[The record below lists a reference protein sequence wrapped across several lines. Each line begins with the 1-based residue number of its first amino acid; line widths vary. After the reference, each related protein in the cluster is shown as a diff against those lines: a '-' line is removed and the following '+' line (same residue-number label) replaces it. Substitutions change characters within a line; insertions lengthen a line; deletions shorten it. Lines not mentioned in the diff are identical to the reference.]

1 MSHNLTAVWMSLTL
15 GSTFRTCHF
24 FINSVSMVRLAA
36 RRRLTCAG
44 TCVQVLFKVFSGLKP
59 EVPGD
64 MPADYRALMEECWAT
79 DPVERPSF
87 RAILPRL
94 RSMLAAARAAAAA
107 PAAAAEAGLP
117 AP

>member
-1 MSHNLTAVWMSLTL
+1 
-15 GSTFRTCHF
+15 
-24 FINSVSMVRLAA
+24 MVRLAA